1 MTSCKRKTNFQ
12 LRQNDSR
19 TIQRIERNRMK
30 YCWKRRK
37 KSKKKFP
44 ICFHSDFDDSHSQ
57 RHFKIT
63 SKDTRARFER
73 NGAVEEKQLW
83 KERSDSITIDFF
95 TQSEVE
101 ELRRKQEELEGT
113 V

>member
-1 MTSCKRKTNFQ
+1 MVRRGQEN
-12 LRQNDSR
+12 LRSL
-19 TIQRIERNRMK
+19 
-30 YCWKRRK
+30 K
-37 KSKKKFP
+37 K
-44 ICFHSDFDDSHSQ
+44 
-57 RHFKIT
+57 T

-83 KERSDSITIDFF
+83 KELSDAITMDFF

-113 V
+113 VSDKVATHREELDSIL